1 MTNRNKKSV
10 VLDLKTKEGHEALCR
25 LVVNADVLITN
36 YRLDA
41 INRLQIDY
49 DTLRALNPKLI
60 YALATGY
67 GEKGEEKDKPG
78 YDTVCYWTRSGFE
91 SIFSPSMAGL
101 VLSLLAPVITPVQ

>member
-1 MTNRNKKSV
+1 M
-10 VLDLKTKEGHEALCR
+10 
-25 LVVNADVLITN
+25 VLITN

-41 INRLQIDY
+41 IYRLKIDY

-91 SIFSPSMAGL
+91 SHIFPFDGWLSTFPFGAGDHPSAMTLYASIMSG
-101 VLSLLAPVITPVQ
+101 